1 MLDFWYS
8 ERCTRQVKLIVSI
21 MLCIVIFYC
30 SNIEKLSPIFVG
42 IGLVLGMALHVLYR
56 AASQKAAQ
64 NPQKKW
70 MKIAAVYLP
79 IFIQITIIYWFLKQ
93 SNFVYLAIQALGF
106 MMLGLVLISNYQN
119 RSKCSD

>member
-8 ERCTRQVKLIVSI
+8 EHCTRQVKLIVSI

-56 AASQKAAQ
+56 AASQQAAQ

-119 RSKCSD
+119 RSKRSD